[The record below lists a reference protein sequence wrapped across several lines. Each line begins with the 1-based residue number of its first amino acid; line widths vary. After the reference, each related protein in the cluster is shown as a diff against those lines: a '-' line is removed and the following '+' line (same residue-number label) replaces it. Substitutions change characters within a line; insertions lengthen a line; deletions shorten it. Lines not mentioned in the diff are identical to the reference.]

1 MKKSLLIISLFFV
14 AALFSCNNKKH
25 EQEQKVREQQI
36 SDSFAQLMLS
46 KDSEMQDLFQQ
57 LNEVDSSL
65 SEVTSAYQSVSK
77 MTNTSKELSRDT
89 KASIQDKILLINTL
103 LAKNKQK
110 VANVNSKM
118 KKEKKQ
124 NAQLQTFV
132 NNLQTRIQEQ
142 EQQIQALNEE
152 LAKKNIQIEGL
163 TKNVNDLTSR
173 NQEKDNQILKIEE
186 ERAVA
191 YYTIGTKKELVAK
204 KLVDRTG
211 GFIGIGKSTKVS
223 SNADFSQLTKIDIR
237 KTNEISLPGK
247 KIQIISNHPSSSY
260 TLEGNAQKPTSL
272 RITNSSL
279 FWRNTR
285 CLVIMVK

>member
-1 MKKSLLIISLFFV
+1 MKRSLLIISLFFV
-14 AALFSCNNKKH
+14 AALFGCNGKKQQ
-25 EQEQKVREQQI
+25 QEQKVREQQI

-46 KDSEMQDLFQQ
+46 KDSEMQDLFKQ
-57 LNEVDSSL
+57 LNDVDSSL
-65 SEVTSAYQSVSK
+65 AEVTSAYQSVSK
-77 MTNTSKELSRDT
+77 MTNTSRELSRDT

-110 VANVNSKM
+110 VANVNAKM
-118 KKEKKQ
+118 KKANTQ
-124 NAQLQTFV
+124 NAQLQSFV

-142 EQQIQALNEE
+142 ETQIQALNEE

-163 TKNVNDLTSR
+163 TKNVTDLTSK
-173 NQEKDNQILKIEE
+173 NQEKDAQIIKIEE
-186 ERAVA
+186 ERSVA
-191 YYTIGTKKELVAK
+191 YYTIGTKKELISK
-204 KLVDRTG
+204 KVIDRTG

-237 KTNEISLPGK
+237 KTSEIALPGK
-247 KIQIISNHPSSSY
+247 KIQVVSNHPASSY
-260 TLEGNAQKPTSL
+260 TLEGNQDKPTSL
-272 RITNSSL
+272 RITNSSA